1 MPPFRIIFMG
11 TAKFAVPSLDVLL
24 GAGYDIP
31 AVVTVPD
38 KPRGRGQE
46 VLPSP
51 VKARAVDAGLKL
63 LQPERLSDPSFIES
77 VRVIGA
83 DLIVVVAFRI
93 LPRALFT
100 LPRHGSINLHASLL
114 PRYRGAAPINH
125 ALINGERETGV
136 TTFFLNDAV
145 DTGTILIQEKIPI
158 NDDDDAGS
166 LHDRLDDL
174 GADVVLR
181 TVRLI
186 ESGTAVSVPQNPSL
200 ATAAPKIFKDDCRIS
215 WSADPVTL
223 KNFVRG
229 LSPVPTAFTTLNG
242 KVVKIYRL
250 APAPG
255 AREAGLITVD
265 HGRLFVGTGSG
276 TVEVLELQAEGRKR
290 MGTPEFLRGTTIMPG
305 SRFT

>member
-11 TAKFAVPSLDVLL
+11 TAKFAIPSLDILL
-24 GAGYDIP
+24 SAGYDLP

-46 VLPSP
+46 ILPSP
-51 VKARAVDAGLKL
+51 VKARAAEAGLTI
-63 LQPERLSDPSFIES
+63 LQPEKLSDPAFLEILRS
-77 VRVIGA
+77 IGA

-93 LPRALFT
+93 LPRAVFT
-100 LPRHGSINLHASLL
+100 LPKHGSINLHASLL

-136 TTFFLNDAV
+136 TTFFLDDAV
-145 DTGTILIQEKIPI
+145 DTGTILLQETMPI
-158 NDDDDAGS
+158 SDDDDAGS

-186 ESGTAVSVPQNPSL
+186 ESGKAVSVPQNPSL
-200 ATAAPKIFKDDCRIS
+200 ATPAPKIFKDNCRID
-215 WSADPVTL
+215 WSADPIKL

-229 LSPVPTAFTTLNG
+229 LSPVPTAFTTFDG
-242 KVVKIYRL
+242 KVVKVYRL
-250 APAPG
+250 AVAEDAGG
-255 AREAGLITVD
+255 AGVITVD
-265 HGRLFVGTGSG
+265 HGRFFVGTGSG
-276 TVEVLELQAEGRKR
+276 QVEILELQIEGRKR
-290 MGTPEFLRGTTIMPG
+290 MSAAEFLRGTAIAPG
-305 SRFT
+305 SRFI